1 MAESLARRVQNPWLR
16 QLPRRG
22 NIVRRLDLPN
32 DYTPSVFPFD
42 CLGEIERL
50 TKKGRRGAMPEYQ
63 QCVEQI
69 RALLTEAAEVDQEI
83 GEETDLV
90 EELGLESIDVMELIE
105 HLEDEFDISFPLND
119 LANIRTLADLARELE
134 KLTEQS

>member
-1 MAESLARRVQNPWLR
+1 
-16 QLPRRG
+16 
-22 NIVRRLDLPN
+22 
-32 DYTPSVFPFD
+32 
-42 CLGEIERL
+42 
-50 TKKGRRGAMPEYQ
+50 MPEYQ